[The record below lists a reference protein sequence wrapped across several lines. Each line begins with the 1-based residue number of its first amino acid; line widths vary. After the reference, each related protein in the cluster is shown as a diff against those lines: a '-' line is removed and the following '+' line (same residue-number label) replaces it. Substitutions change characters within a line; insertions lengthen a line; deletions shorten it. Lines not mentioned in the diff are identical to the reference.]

1 MLIGNS
7 ELLIVNL
14 SNSKL
19 RHLQYF
25 EDLINI
31 LINFEIANNKHMIY
45 PGDFILRFKAALKV
59 VSTTFL
65 HVCFVCLKES
75 TCGTRENV
83 FYFTSKALFILE
95 ISEF

>member
-25 EDLINI
+25 DDWINI
-31 LINFEIANNKHMIY
+31 LTNFEIANIKHAIY
-45 PGDFILRFKAALKV
+45 PGDFTLRSKAALKAKGGIPL
-59 VSTTFL
+59 TL
-65 HVCFVCLKES
+65 NNRFVNL
-75 TCGTRENV
+75 
-83 FYFTSKALFILE
+83 SK
-95 ISEF
+95 